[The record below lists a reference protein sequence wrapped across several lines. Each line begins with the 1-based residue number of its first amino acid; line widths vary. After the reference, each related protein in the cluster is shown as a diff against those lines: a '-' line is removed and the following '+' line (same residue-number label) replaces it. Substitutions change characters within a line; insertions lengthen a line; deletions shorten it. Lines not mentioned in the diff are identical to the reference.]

1 MSSPN
6 SIINVRGLTR
16 PILVLKK
23 EAEAVRQ
30 IFEEPKY
37 PESYIIRVNRY
48 AFRKGDIK
56 SVEISSDRLSSEKFD
71 EEMRLSVEE
80 EKRERAKV
88 LKLSPEV
95 RAQRLEF
102 FRFMYR
108 SALGPK
114 EEPSN
119 EKLDQARRIQS
130 DFFKANPRRTVC
142 DPRLFKSIIG
152 NPGGIMLNAW
162 QSAGFRI
169 VEAVASRDMYLSK

>member
-30 IFEEPKY
+30 IFETATY
-37 PESYIIRVNRY
+37 PETYIIRVNRY

-71 EEMRLSVEE
+71 EEMRLSAEE

-114 EEPSN
+114 EEPSK
-119 EKLDQARRIQS
+119 EKLEEARRIQAA
-130 DFFKANPRRTVC
+130 FFKANPRRTVC
-142 DPRLFKSIIG
+142 DPVLLKPLLG
-152 NPGGIMLNAW
+152 NMKGIMLNVW
-162 QSAGFRI
+162 QSAGIRMI
-169 VEAVASRDMYLSK
+169 GEAVSRDMYLSR